1 MCTDRG
7 LEPHVHDI
15 SIRGMQILVGL
26 KVNYPRCRVLRQQD
40 PAHLEALAS
49 RNSSVDHR
57 KWVGEQKIP
66 RAIVISL
73 AVLAYWTNT
82 GCGAIS

>member
-1 MCTDRG
+1 MCTDCG
-7 LEPHVHDI
+7 LEPHGQDI
-15 SIRGMQILVGL
+15 SIRGMQIL
-26 KVNYPRCRVLRQQD
+26 NHPRCRVVRQQD

-57 KWVGEQKIP
+57 RCVGEQKVP
-66 RAIVISL
+66 RANVMSL

-82 GCGAIS
+82 G